1 MEHSLDSL
9 MDGLVAAIKED
20 TFVPEAEEREESLKP
35 TPQLVS
41 FGKNEF
47 YIAFD
52 PEENAGTDFAEQAEN
67 LIGCAERLLWFVN
80 RDEPEGQLTQ
90 EALEGIELL
99 MGIAKA
105 MIRKERLS
113 PHVP

>member
-1 MEHSLDSL
+1 MKTKLA
-9 MDGLVAAIKED
+9 V
-20 TFVPEAEEREESLKP
+20 VREESLKP

-41 FGKNEF
+41 FGKNLF
-47 YIAFD
+47 HIQFD
-52 PEENAGTDFAEQAEN
+52 PFENKGVDFAEQAEN

-105 MIRKERLS
+105 MIREERLS
-113 PHVP
+113 PHT